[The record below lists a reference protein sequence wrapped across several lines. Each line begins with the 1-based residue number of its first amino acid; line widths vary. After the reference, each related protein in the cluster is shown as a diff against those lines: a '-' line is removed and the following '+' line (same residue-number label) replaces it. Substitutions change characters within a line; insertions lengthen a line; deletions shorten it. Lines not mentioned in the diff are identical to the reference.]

1 VVTGKALKMMA
12 DTYLAGADPA
22 HAYASPL
29 YADLAGLPPLHV
41 QVGTRE
47 ALLDD
52 SRRFVAR
59 AREHGLDVTYLEHP
73 EVAHM
78 WIFYD
83 AQMPEAQDA
92 FRAIGDFLKAL
103 RPGRHGIAID

>member
-59 AREHGLDVTYLEHP
+59 AREQGLDVTYLEHP

-78 WIFYD
+78 WIF
-83 AQMPEAQDA
+83 
-92 FRAIGDFLKAL
+92 LKAL